1 MKGGCLRANG
11 LLHPYRRTTFCS
23 IVSIRAWTPW
33 DSVGSLSPCCAG
45 RIPRCTR
52 SAARTSKSLP
62 ISRGTGWAF
71 TCRTTWTHRVSRRH
85 PRYFGRISRRC
96 NPFRRRAIE
105 TNETRADLARRA
117 KQRKHGAGGDTS
129 THGRQLG
136 KLRPIVNRP
145 PAARALF
152 HFYGHRN
159 RIACG
164 AIEHHLHRNVVSGR
178 RVGRDHGVDLPE
190 AHETGSEPAEEN
202 LRGQSAD
209 GHAREADGFR
219 QRIARRG
226 FSRRHGWNHVALAR
240 GPDND
245 RSEE

>member
-52 SAARTSKSLP
+52 SAARTPKSLP
-62 ISRGTGWAF
+62 ISRGTGWAC
-71 TCRTTWTHRVSRRH
+71 TCRTTWTHRSHVSRRH
-85 PRYFGRISRRC
+85 PQYFGRISRRC

-136 KLRPIVNRP
+136 KLRPIVNR
-145 PAARALF
+145 
-152 HFYGHRN
+152 
-159 RIACG
+159 
-164 AIEHHLHRNVVSGR
+164 S
-178 RVGRDHGVDLPE
+178 
-190 AHETGSEPAEEN
+190 T
-202 LRGQSAD
+202 
-209 GHAREADGFR
+209 
-219 QRIARRG
+219 
-226 FSRRHGWNHVALAR
+226 VALA
-240 GPDND
+240 PDSGGSQPPLRLPACPHDASYSTFMSRTLAMLNSPASVPTTLKPATFKTSVPGFD
-245 RSEE
+245 RVEVSAPLVTPIFWLPNERVVGFSDPIGVP